1 MLASTTCSSALAQ
14 EDSDLHPWLTED
26 FSVDVGIFFPDR
38 EVEIRVDGSLAIVER
53 ERDIDFSESF
63 GLQKRDDLFAVNLGW
78 RLGEKWELGAQYF
91 ESDGQR
97 RAELEEDVEWGEF
110 VFGEGTGVS
119 AGLDFTLIRTFFGR
133 NLDSADYHDFGVGIG
148 LHYLEIGAFIEGNA
162 TVNGQPAG
170 FRRETATAAAPLPN
184 IGAWYVRSLSERWAF
199 RARLDWLSA
208 DVGDYDGTLINA
220 AVGFNFQ
227 LFEHA
232 GLGVSYNLFLL
243 DVGVD
248 DDGWRGEVK
257 TSYEGLFVHASAYW

>member
-53 ERDIDFSESF
+53 ERDIDF
-63 GLQKRDDLFAVNLGW
+63 
-78 RLGEKWELGAQYF
+78 
-91 ESDGQR
+91 
-97 RAELEEDVEWGEF
+97 
-110 VFGEGTGVS
+110 
-119 AGLDFTLIRTFFGR
+119 TLIRTFFGR
-133 NLDSADYHDFGVGIG
+133 NLDSADHHDFGVGIG

-220 AVGFNFQ
+220 ALGFNFQ